1 MNNYLRL
8 LLFLK
13 QHDGDGKFHNIEPL
27 FSEISLSQ
35 MKAIIG
41 ELDQEGLIKF
51 IGRETR
57 YDEFIV
63 EVNQLT
69 GKTKWTESPINE
81 LHDKIPPIPLSAKI
95 TFKGSKYLKE
105 ELEMQ
110 QTGKYNINIGDGS
123 TANLILDSNSS
134 TINNYNQV
142 QQKIDEII
150 NVIQEDSNIDI
161 KAKSQLLE
169 SLSKASSE
177 IVAQKAI
184 SKTTLKDILTRGAE
198 ISSIGSLLASLAQM
212 LL

>member
-13 QHDGDGKFHNIEPL
+13 QHEGDGKFHNIEPL
-27 FSEISLSQ
+27 FPDMSTDE
-35 MKAIIG
+35 MKAIVG

-57 YDEFIV
+57 YDSFIV

-69 GKTKWTESPINE
+69 GKTKCTESPFNE
-81 LHDKIPPIPLSAKI
+81 LNHKIPPTPLSAKI

-123 TANLILDSNSS
+123 TANLILESTSS
-134 TINNYNQV
+134 AINNYNQV

-150 NVIQEDSNIDI
+150 NAIQQDNKTDI
-161 KAKSQLLE
+161 ETKTQILE
-169 SLSKASSE
+169 SLAKASSE
-177 IVAQKAI
+177 IETQKTI
-184 SKTTLKDILTRGAE
+184 SKPTLKDILTRGAE

-212 LL
+212 MM